1 MVEWITNTMN
11 SLGYWG
17 IGLLMFLENLF
28 PPIPSELIM
37 PLAGFTV
44 AQGNMQFAPVVVA
57 GVVGTVVGALPW
69 YYAGKILGEQR
80 LKSLADRYGKWLTIS
95 SKDITKATSWFDKHG
110 GKAVFFCRL
119 VPGVRTL
126 ISLPAGISRMPL
138 LPFLLLSTLVP
149 EWERAV
155 YRQAGERILESLY
168 KNYGAFDHPEEEG
181 LIMHGTSHYP
191 EKQNVDVPLIYGDY
205 FYVEGL
211 ARLRGNHQIFWE

>member
-44 AQGNMQFAPVVVA
+44 AQGKMQVAPVIVA
-57 GVVGTVVGALPW
+57 GVLGTVVGALPW

-95 SKDITKATSWFDKHG
+95 SKDINRAKDWFDKHG

-138 LPFLLLSTLVP
+138 LPFLFLSTLGTLLWVSLLT
-149 EWERAV
+149 
-155 YRQAGERILESLY
+155 YAGYVLGDNYEVVDEYLGPVSKIVVASLVF
-168 KNYGAFDHPEEEG
+168 AF
-181 LIMHGTSHYP
+181 IIWVV
-191 EKQNVDVPLIYGDY
+191 QRN
-205 FYVEGL
+205 
-211 ARLRGNHQIFWE
+211 LRRKR

>member
-37 PLAGFTV
+37 PLAGFTI
-44 AQGNMQFAPVVVA
+44 AQGEMQFAPVIVA
-57 GVVGTVVGALPW
+57 GVLGTVVGALPW

-80 LKSLADRYGKWLTIS
+80 LKSLADRYGKWLTVS
-95 SKDITKATSWFDKHG
+95 SKDITRATSWFDKHG

-138 LPFLLLSTLVP
+138 IPFLFLSTLGTLLWVSLLT
-149 EWERAV
+149 
-155 YRQAGERILESLY
+155 YAGYVLGDNYEVVDQYLGPVSKIVVASLVF
-168 KNYGAFDHPEEEG
+168 AFIIWVVQRN
-181 LIMHGTSHYP
+181 L
-191 EKQNVDVPLIYGDY
+191 K
-205 FYVEGL
+205 
-211 ARLRGNHQIFWE
+211 RKR

>member
-37 PLAGFTV
+37 PLAGFTI
-44 AQGNMQFAPVVVA
+44 AQGEMQFAPVIVA
-57 GVVGTVVGALPW
+57 GVLGTVLGALPW
-69 YYAGKILGEQR
+69 YYTGKILGEQR
-80 LKSLADRYGKWLTIS
+80 LKSLADRYGKWLTVS

-138 LPFLLLSTLVP
+138 IPFLFLSTLGTLLWVSLLT
-149 EWERAV
+149 
-155 YRQAGERILESLY
+155 YAGYVLGDNYEVVDQYLGPVSKIVVASLVF
-168 KNYGAFDHPEEEG
+168 AF
-181 LIMHGTSHYP
+181 IIWIV
-191 EKQNVDVPLIYGDY
+191 QRN
-205 FYVEGL
+205 
-211 ARLRGNHQIFWE
+211 LRRKR